1 MALPN
6 SSPAPRPLVGRP
18 APAFK
23 TQAYVAGEIRDV
35 SLDDYR
41 GRWVCLFFYPLD
53 FTFVCP
59 TELKAFARR
68 EKEFEAEDCVIL
80 SVSVDSVYSH
90 KAWAERDLPEVKYPM
105 LSDVTRRLASD
116 YGVLLEDQGIALRGT
131 FLIDPEGVLRY
142 AVVSD
147 LNLGRSTDETL
158 RVLQAAKTGG
168 LCPADWEAGE
178 PTLAA

>member
-1 MALPN
+1 MQAAP
-6 SSPAPRPLVGRP
+6 SPRPLVGRP
-18 APAFK
+18 APGFK
-23 TQAYVAGEIRDV
+23 TQAYVDGEIRDV

-59 TELKAFARR
+59 TELRAFARR
-68 EKEFEAEDCVIL
+68 EKEFAKEDCAIL
-80 SVSVDSVYSH
+80 AASVDSVFSH
-90 KAWAERDLPEVKYPM
+90 KAWVERDLQEVKFPM
-105 LSDVTRRLASD
+105 LSDVTRRISSD

-142 AVVSD
+142 AVISD

-168 LCPADWEAGE
+168 LCPADWSVGE